1 MGRGGGQSGVQRDK
15 GEVVA
20 PSHTESGSQKSVY
33 RRRCSVR
40 LHTYSHWTN
49 TAFFPWLSWWGY
61 ISEMG
66 TCMGLGVSFWHAQRT
81 VHNCIAPGWI
91 CGRLWADCEVGGPV
105 DSCQHAGEHFGFIS
119 MGTNA
124 QSLWFH
130 GSWFHRTCWL
140 PRASHCPF
148 GNHLG
153 FLDSEGSVCFM
164 SVLGGEFPVPPS
176 HPPIL
181 SIPKTFRTITC
192 AATDLFSFFGC
203 QDWLWDTGP

>member
-20 PSHTESGSQKSVY
+20 PSHTESGSRKGVY
-33 RRRCSVR
+33 RWWCSVR

-49 TAFFPWLSWWGY
+49 TAFFLWLNWWGY

-81 VHNCIAPGWI
+81 VLNCIAPGWI
-91 CGRLWADCEVGGPV
+91 CGRPRADYEVGGPV

-119 MGTNA
+119 MGTNR

-140 PRASHCPF
+140 PCASLTVP
-148 GNHLG
+148 LG
-153 FLDSEGSVCFM
+153 TTWVSWMVRGQFASCQWLVDNS
-164 SVLGGEFPVPPS
+164 LHPS
-176 HPPIL
+176 PIL
-181 SIPKTFRTITC
+181 SIPRTFRTITC
-192 AATDLFSFFGC
+192 AATDLFSFSGC